1 MQKEISDDALNLAVE
16 LIAFPSTKDN
26 PEARRQVLDRA
37 AQSLP
42 GFTRETFERNGVQ
55 SDLYF
60 RGTSRPDKFRVLF
73 HAHLDVVPAQNPSQ
87 YIPRVEKGKLI
98 GRGASDMKSGAA
110 VMIEVFRRAS
120 HDLPYPIGLS
130 LTTDEEI
137 GGFNGAGHQVEQGVM
152 ADFVISG
159 ESTDLEIGNEHKGV
173 IILELDAK
181 TKGGHTAYHGDGD
194 NALLRVLRVQSDATR
209 MYPGPDG
216 EWRTTCAPTIT
227 STRNLAHNV
236 VPSDAKGELA
246 IRWIARDNPD
256 EIVQRIAKID
266 PQVSVTR
273 GPFGLA
279 HLTPENHPDLQSLA
293 RVIKSVTNKD
303 AKFRPHAGAS
313 DVRHWTEKGAAGI
326 DFGLKGEGL
335 HTESEYA
342 FIESFGTYAE
352 VLLQFFTKIR

>member
-1 MQKEISDDALNLAVE
+1 MQNEISDAALNLAKE
-16 LIAFPSTKDN
+16 LISFPSTKDN
-26 PEARRQVLDRA
+26 PEARGQVLERA

-42 GFTRETFERNGVQ
+42 GFTRERFESKGVR
-55 SDLYF
+55 SDLYYSS
-60 RGTSRPDKFRVLF
+60 TSRPDKFRVLF

-87 YIPRVEKGKLI
+87 YIPKVEKGKLV

-120 HDLPYPIGLS
+120 RDLPYPVGLS

-137 GGFNGAGHQVEQGVM
+137 GGFNGAGYQVEQGVM

-159 ESTDLEIGNEHKGV
+159 ESTNLKIGNEHKGV
-173 IILELDAK
+173 IILELSAT
-181 TKGGHTAYHGDGD
+181 TKGGHTAYDGDGD
-194 NALLRVLRVQSDATR
+194 NALLRVLRVQSEATR

-216 EWRTTCAPTIT
+216 VWRTTCSPTIT

-236 VPSDAKGELA
+236 VPSDASGELA
-246 IRWIARDNPD
+246 FRWIAKDNPD
-256 EIVQRIAKID
+256 VIQERIAKID
-266 PQVSVTR
+266 PQVRVIR

-279 HLTPENHPDLQSLA
+279 HLTPENHPDLRSLA
-293 RVIKSVTNKD
+293 QVIKSVTHKE
-303 AKFRPHAGAS
+303 AKFHSHAGAS

-326 DFGLKGEGL
+326 DFGLHGEGL
-335 HTESEYA
+335 HTETEHA

-352 VLLQFFTKIR
+352 VLLRFLTKIR